1 MVERNDR
8 PDHRPT
14 YFKQKQISDLAEPSK
29 CRNCGSRVWRLLV
42 NGVETILDPELLGVA
57 AELIYRISYPNQATY
72 SIHRDGSNWYARY
85 RSQQA
90 IITNPNGQ
98 LILADH
104 NHKTLVTSELPEYF
118 PPRYTY
124 EIPERPAF

>member
-1 MVERNDR
+1 MADR
-8 PDHRPT
+8 LT

-42 NGVETILDPELLGVA
+42 NGVETILDPDLLTPAQELV
-57 AELIYRISYPNQATY
+57 YRITHPKRATY
-72 SIHRDGSNWYARY
+72 SIHRDSPTWYAHY

-104 NHKTLVTSELPEYF
+104 QHKTLVTSELPEYF

>member
-1 MVERNDR
+1 MADR
-8 PDHRPT
+8 LTP
-14 YFKQKQISDLAEPSK
+14 FKQTQISDTAQPSK

-42 NGVETILDPELLGVA
+42 NGVETILDPELLSVA
-57 AELIYRISYPNQATY
+57 QELIYRVTHPKLATY
-72 SIHRDGSNWYARY
+72 SIHRDSPTWYARY

-90 IITNPNGQ
+90 IITKPSGQ

-104 NHKTLVTSELPEYF
+104 QHKVLATSELSTYF
-118 PPRYTY
+118 PPRYIY

>member
-1 MVERNDR
+1 MAD
-8 PDHRPT
+8 RPT
-14 YFKQKQISDLAEPSK
+14 YFKQPQLSDLAQPSK

-42 NGVETILDPELLGVA
+42 NGVETILDPELLTPA
-57 AELIYRISYPNQATY
+57 EELIYRITNPKRATY
-72 SIHRDGSNWYARY
+72 AIHRDSPSWYARY

-90 IITNPNGQ
+90 IITNPRGQ

-104 NHKTLVTSELPEYF
+104 QHKTLATSELPEYF
-118 PPRYTY
+118 PPRYHY

>member
-1 MVERNDR
+1 MVRGIDR
-8 PDHRPT
+8 PTDRPT
-14 YFKQKQISDLAEPSK
+14 FFKQQISDTAQPSK

-42 NGVETILDPELLGVA
+42 NGVETILDPELLSVA
-57 AELIYRISYPNQATY
+57 AELIYRISYPKRATY
-72 SIHRDGSNWYARY
+72 AIVRDGSTWYARY

-90 IITNPNGQ
+90 IITKPDGQ

-104 NHKTLVTSELPEYF
+104 QHKTLATSELPEYF